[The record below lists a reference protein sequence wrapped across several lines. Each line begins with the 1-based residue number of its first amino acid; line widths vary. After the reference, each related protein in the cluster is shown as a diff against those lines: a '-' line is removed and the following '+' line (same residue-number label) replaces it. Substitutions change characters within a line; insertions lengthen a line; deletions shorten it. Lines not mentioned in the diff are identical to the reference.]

1 MSAVKEL
8 SEAAKFVCAVANA
21 IAEAAA
27 DGKISL
33 ADATHLVPLMYKLP
47 AAVDGLNEVVLAD
60 IGLDELAVI
69 VADVKE
75 ALDLPNDKAEAIVE
89 CSLEVCVK
97 LYELALKFKA

>member
-21 IAEAAA
+21 IAEAAS

-47 AAVDGLNEVVLAD
+47 AAVDGLNEIVLAD
-60 IGLDELAVI
+60 LGLDELTLI

-75 ALDLPNDKAEAIVE
+75 ALDLPNDKAEAIAE
-89 CSLEVCVK
+89 CSCEVAVK